1 MWCGGAGR
9 TRVGR
14 ASTAVPLSA
23 SRVIARAL
31 WCFDT
36 FFRRFMAS
44 HGRRLICMT
53 IIPARRSSACS
64 FPLPSASAAF
74 VRAPRWPPQSPSLE
88 SLVIGAPAAYAA
100 PGDSGDLSVSS
111 AGWHSRGE
119 DGVEVCAFNLVATN
133 FESYPSVPW
142 TITAQPPTT
151 PPGDTLASTLPARER
166 RGAQREIP
174 PPGGDVPAGVD
185 RPGGPEAEGLQG
197 RLRPARRQQ
206 PTRGDRPG
214 CERCDRENGGNGE
227 SGEKGGEYRKP
238 SGAVPAG
245 GGGVPDMENLGT
257 ENESS
262 IATPAALTVGAA
274 GVAALVMVRR
284 SARRRARN
292 EA

>member
-1 MWCGGAGR
+1 MQ
-9 TRVGR
+9 
-14 ASTAVPLSA
+14 LSA
-23 SRVIARAL
+23 SL
-31 WCFDT
+31 
-36 FFRRFMAS
+36 
-44 HGRRLICMT
+44 RLGG
-53 IIPARRSSACS
+53 
-64 FPLPSASAAF
+64 
-74 VRAPRWPPQSPSLE
+74 VRAGTTVAAAVAIAGVT
-88 SLVIGAPAAYAA
+88 VIGAPAAYAA

-119 DGVEVCAFNLVATN
+119 NGVEVCAFNLVATN

-151 PPGDTLASTLPARER
+151 PPGDTLASTLPLVNGAARSDRYLLPEGTYQLVWTVPSGPKQR
-166 RGAQREIP
+166 AFKVDCAQR
-174 PPGGDVPAGVD
+174 GDSN
-185 RPGGPEAEGLQG
+185 
-197 RLRPARRQQ
+197 RPAEI
-206 PTRGDRPG
+206 GPG
-214 CERCDRENGGNGE
+214 ANGANRENGENGE

-245 GGGVPDMENLGT
+245 AGGVPDMENLGT

-262 IATPAALTVGAA
+262 LATPAALTVGAA